1 MINSWTLIEWKISYI
16 MLSSNWYQ
24 LCENSPILFSK
35 MKFKSWHNSQFIFR
49 FKTGTFESWCWTVC
63 SRFFKFTKDWK
74 LGFLN
79 LVAAGLLNFSQFIK
93 QVEKLDFLMLAYT
106 ALPSFPQFTKLLVTM
121 SDDLSQFNDDPGK
134 VKLSRRKSRNQIE
147 QLKP

>member
-1 MINSWTLIEWKISYI
+1 
-16 MLSSNWYQ
+16 
-24 LCENSPILFSK
+24 
-35 MKFKSWHNSQFIFR
+35 
-49 FKTGTFESWCWTVC
+49 
-63 SRFFKFTKDWK
+63 
-74 LGFLN
+74 
-79 LVAAGLLNFSQFIK
+79 
-93 QVEKLDFLMLAYT
+93 MLAYT

>member
-1 MINSWTLIEWKISYI
+1 MNLI
-16 MLSSNWYQ
+16 
-24 LCENSPILFSK
+24 
-35 MKFKSWHNSQFIFR
+35 
-49 FKTGTFESWCWTVC
+49 
-63 SRFFKFTKDWK
+63 
-74 LGFLN
+74 
-79 LVAAGLLNFSQFIK
+79 AAGLLNFSQLIK